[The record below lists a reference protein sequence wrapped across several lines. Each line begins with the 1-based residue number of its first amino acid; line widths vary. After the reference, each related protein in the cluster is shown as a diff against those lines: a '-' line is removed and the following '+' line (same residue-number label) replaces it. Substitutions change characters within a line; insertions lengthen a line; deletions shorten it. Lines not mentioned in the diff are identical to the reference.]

1 MKKILLK
8 MLEPIVLVGVVIG
21 LWFIFLNNTID
32 LFVIE
37 QIKRK
42 LFKKKRRRRRRV

>member
-21 LWFIFLNNTID
+21 LGFIFLINTID

-42 LFKKKRRRRRRV
+42 LFKKKRRKRRRV

>member
-21 LWFIFLNNTID
+21 LGFIFLINIID

>member
-1 MKKILLK
+1 

-21 LWFIFLNNTID
+21 LGFIFLINIID